1 MNLKKIKVEK
11 IHVNPFTLIDKEWML
26 IAAGTSEAFNM
37 MTASWGGLG
46 TLWNKSVC
54 YIFIRPT
61 RLTYKFMEN
70 NGTFSLNFFEEKYRK
85 VLNLCGSKSGREIN
99 KMFLPELTTT
109 TENGTVYFNEA
120 RLVLVCKKLY
130 YQDINPEH
138 FVEPEIDKNYAKKDY
153 HRMYIGEIV
162 EAYENSK

>member
-1 MNLKKIKVEK
+1 MALKKVKLDK
-11 IHVNPFTLIDKEWML
+11 ITEHPFTVIDKDWML
-26 IAAGTSEAFNM
+26 IAAGPSEAYNM

-54 YIFIRPT
+54 YVFIRPT

-70 NGTFSLNFFEEKYRK
+70 NSTFSINFFEEKYRK
-85 VLNLCGSKSGREIN
+85 VLNLCGSKSGRDIN
-99 KMFLPELTTT
+99 KMFLPELTVT

-120 RLVLVCKKLY
+120 RLVLICKKLY
-130 YQDINPEH
+130 YQDIDPKY
-138 FVEPEIDKNYAKKDY
+138 FIEPDLDKNYVNKDY

-162 EAYENSK
+162 QSYENNK

>member
-54 YIFIRPT
+54 YVFIRPT

-70 NGTFSLNFFEEKYRK
+70 NETFSINFFEEKYRK

-99 KMFLPELTTT
+99 KMFIPELTVT
-109 TENGTVYFNEA
+109 TENGAVYFNEA
-120 RLVLVCKKLY
+120 RLVFICKKLY
-130 YQDINPEH
+130 FQDIDPKN
-138 FVEPEIDKNYAKKDY
+138 FMEPEIDKNYAKKDY
-153 HRMYIGEIV
+153 HRMYIGEILQ
-162 EAYENSK
+162 AYEKQ